1 MAPQEFYIR
10 NESDTEARGP
20 FNLEQLLSL
29 AENGQV
35 TDETVYYDAD
45 AEQWVSVG
53 SNEELKKQLFPEK
66 KKLTIKAKE
75 EIKSLNATEESV
87 PPIEVGDMLAAAE
100 GRTDD
105 TKDKKDQTEDLARA
119 ANIGMYGCTI
129 AILVSGLSLIA
140 PSIDTIVAG
149 NYPKLLKQPFV
160 LLGAIDLL
168 IFLCLL
174 LQAVS
179 IYPFVR
185 FRAALGAGFL
195 GIFFYTQGDANTAL
209 AAVVGSVGLYFS
221 TICTNLAAVLV
232 TVVLALGGMGY
243 FAYAVLTS

>member
-20 FNLEQLLSL
+20 FDFEQLSSL

-35 TDETVYYDAD
+35 TDETVYYDTD

-53 SNEELKKQLFPEK
+53 SNEGLKAKLFPEK

-75 EIKSLNATEESV
+75 EIQSLNATEESV
-87 PPIEVGDMLAAAE
+87 PPIKVSDMLAAAE

-105 TKDKKDQTEDLARA
+105 TKDVSEDLARA
-119 ANIGMYGCTI
+119 AKIGMYCCTA

-140 PSIDTIVAG
+140 PSIDSIVAG

-160 LLGAIDLL
+160 ILGVIDLL
-168 IFLCLL
+168 IFLALL
-174 LQAVS
+174 LQAVA

-195 GIFFYTQGDANTAL
+195 GIFFYNQGDVKTAL
-209 AAVVGSVGLYFS
+209 AAVVGSFGLYFS
-221 TICTNLAAVLV
+221 TVCTNLAAVLL
-232 TVVLALGGMGY
+232 TAVLALGGMGY

>member
-20 FNLEQLLSL
+20 FNLEQLSSL

-35 TDETVYYDAD
+35 TDETVYYDSE
-45 AEQWVSVG
+45 AEKWVSVG
-53 SNEELKKQLFPEK
+53 SDAELKAQLFPEK
-66 KKLTIKAKE
+66 KKLTVKARDD
-75 EIKSLNATEESV
+75 IKSLNETSESV
-87 PPIEVGDMLAAAE
+87 PPIEVTDMLAAAE
-100 GRTDD
+100 GRTAD
-105 TKDKKDQTEDLARA
+105 TKDKKDVTEDLARVA
-119 ANIGMYGCTI
+119 KLGMYCCTA
-129 AILVSGLSLIA
+129 AILISGLALIA

-160 LLGAIDLL
+160 ILGVIDLL

-174 LQAVS
+174 LQAVT

-185 FRAALGAGFL
+185 FRATLGAGFL
-195 GIFFYTQGDANTAL
+195 GVFFYTQGDTHTAM
-209 AAVVGSVGLYFS
+209 AAIVGSVGLYFS
-221 TICTNLAAVLV
+221 TVFTNLAAILL

-243 FAYAVLTS
+243 FAYAVLTT